1 MDDKSKTENYVIDGP
16 NTDNLKGEH
25 SLHTIVT
32 EELARI
38 GDKGSWIWPLFILC
52 TVPNILNG
60 FHVSSYVFLGKM
72 PTSFWCVI
80 PDLLEANW
88 TTEQMRTLSTKE
100 GGDGCRVLNYN
111 YSMLSHMAYDE
122 AVRYVKSQDVP
133 EEVSCLR
140 SSTFYHDY
148 YYSEGNSIVSE
159 WDLVCENSFW
169 RSTVQ
174 AAVSAG
180 KFMGATSFGIISDK
194 FGRKTAFSIGSV
206 VHVVGSVLVA
216 ASIWYWSF
224 LIGRFMLGLATGALF
239 YAAFALLTEN
249 IGIKPR
255 SWMSIVI
262 TSSYPIG
269 MLLLA
274 LSANFLHTWRHLQ
287 ISLTVPALS
296 LILIVYCLKESPRWL
311 LDKGR
316 EEEAY
321 KIVFKTN
328 KSIEQLPMKKDETK
342 VQETVAAPSGSKLKN
357 AFSELAGLYG
367 SSKYR
372 YLALICHFSFFV
384 SSLSYYVTALNAD
397 NLAANRV
404 VYVASTGLV
413 DILAYLFTVLTLKF
427 VGRRVSSFVL
437 FAFAGLCLLA
447 LLAIPQ
453 EAAIWVVSLAM
464 FARFGIT
471 AVYSVVTLHTAE
483 LFPTSLRS
491 SALGT
496 SSTIAHVGSIA
507 APFVVDFLG
516 KFAWYI
522 PTTICGI
529 CALMAGILSTTL
541 PETKQKTLDDK
552 KS

>member
-1 MDDKSKTENYVIDGP
+1 MDDKNKTENYVIDGP
-16 NTDNLKGEH
+16 NNDNPKGEH

-38 GDKGSWIWPLFILC
+38 GDKSSWIWPLFILC
-52 TVPNILNG
+52 ATPNILNG

-80 PDLLEANW
+80 PELKEANW
-88 TTEQMRTLSTKE
+88 TTEQMRTLSTNK

-122 AVRYVKSQDVP
+122 ALNYVKSHDVP
-133 EEVSCLR
+133 EEISCLK
-140 SSTFYHDY
+140 SSSFYHDY
-148 YYSEGNSIVSE
+148 YYNEGNSIVSE

-180 KFMGATSFGIISDK
+180 KFTGATSFGIISDK

-206 VHVVGSVLVA
+206 VHVVGSILVA
-216 ASIWYWSF
+216 ASVWYWSF

-262 TSSYPIG
+262 TASYPIG

-274 LSANFLHTWRHLQ
+274 LSANFLHTWRNLQ

-296 LILIVYCLKESPRWL
+296 LILIVYYLKESPRWL

-342 VQETVAAPSGSKLKN
+342 VEEKNVAAPSGSKLKR

-367 SSKYR
+367 TSKYR

-413 DILAYLFTVLTLKF
+413 DIFAYLFTVVTLKF
-427 VGRRVSSFVL
+427 VGRKVSSFVL
-437 FAFAGLCLLA
+437 FAFAGLCLLS
-447 LLAIPQ
+447 LLAVPQ
-453 EAAIWVVSLAM
+453 DAAVWVVTLAM
-464 FARFGIT
+464 CARFGIT

-529 CALMAGILSTTL
+529 CALMAGILSSTL

-552 KS
+552 K